1 MLTEQKILNGGENAI
16 IFKKSLTQDRE
27 SEEHKIN
34 QVNYLI
40 INCSTSK
47 ESLCTLY
54 NMFKK
59 QVFAI
64 AFSITCDYHLSEDCV
79 AETFVRLTQVEK
91 FSPKGG
97 DGKGFIL
104 TVARNVALEQRR
116 RYKKESMNFIIQSY
130 GDADKTVEDSIF
142 VNQLLKHLNDNQ
154 RQIVMMKCYSELTF
168 QEIASI
174 LRCPVTTV
182 KSRYKRAIEILQKK
196 AGAEL

>member
-1 MLTEQKILNGGENAI
+1 
-16 IFKKSLTQDRE
+16 
-27 SEEHKIN
+27 
-34 QVNYLI
+34 
-40 INCSTSK
+40 
-47 ESLCTLY
+47 
-54 NMFKK
+54 
-59 QVFAI
+59 
-64 AFSITCDYHLSEDCV
+64 
-79 AETFVRLTQVEK
+79 
-91 FSPKGG
+91 
-97 DGKGFIL
+97 
-104 TVARNVALEQRR
+104 
-116 RYKKESMNFIIQSY
+116 MNFIIQSY